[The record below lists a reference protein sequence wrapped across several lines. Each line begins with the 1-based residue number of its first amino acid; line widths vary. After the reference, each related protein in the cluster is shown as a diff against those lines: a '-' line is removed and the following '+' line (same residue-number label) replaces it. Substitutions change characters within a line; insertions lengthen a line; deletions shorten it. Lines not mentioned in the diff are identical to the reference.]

1 MKHKIINIAILTAF
15 LGITA
20 YLFSQHFYLSYEK
33 AAPYYKTATEIA
45 TDYEQFRA
53 WMVLITGVACLGLVL
68 TIGREKKDY

>member
-20 YLFSQHFYLSYEK
+20 YLFSQHFYLSYEN
-33 AAPYYKTATEIA
+33 AAPYYKAAAEITA
-45 TDYEQFRA
+45 DYKQFRA

-68 TIGREKKDY
+68 TVGIDKKDY